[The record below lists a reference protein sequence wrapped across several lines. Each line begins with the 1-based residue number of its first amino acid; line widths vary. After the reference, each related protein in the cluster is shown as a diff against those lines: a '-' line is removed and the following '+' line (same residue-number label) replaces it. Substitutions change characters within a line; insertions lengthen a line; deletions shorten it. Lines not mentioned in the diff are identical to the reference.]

1 MPFEIKE
8 NDSGM
13 PYEQLT
19 LPSDGSV
26 RVEID
31 GDCTWGGLTPRTF
44 YYNKDYN
51 GSAPT
56 EYEARR
62 AVLLSV
68 LEHLTRDTAAI
79 KQELFSLEGEN
90 HVC

>member
-31 GDCTWGGLTPRTF
+31 GDCMWGGLTPHPF
-44 YYNKDYN
+44 YYRKDHN
-51 GSAPT
+51 GGSAPT
-56 EYEARR
+56 EYQARR

-68 LEHLTRDTAAI
+68 LEHLTRDMAAI
-79 KQELFSLEGEN
+79 KQELFSLEGET
-90 HVC
+90 H